1 MRRPGIT
8 GVVCGVLMIV
18 TGLSL
23 DAADDP
29 RRPVAIATTGVP
41 VVSTESLERL
51 RRYQNVRSAS
61 FRGWAADRR
70 GMLVQTR
77 FGNTAQLHRV
87 GRPGGRREQL
97 TFFEEP
103 ADGRFLPGESEGA
116 LLLSMSR
123 GGDENY
129 QVYLLGQHEGRQLQR
144 LTDGRSRNL
153 LGPIR
158 ADGLF
163 AIVAS
168 TRRNGRDTDLY
179 VADPNRPGEMTML
192 LKTSGEYWRAV
203 DWSRD
208 GSRLLINHYVSIN
221 ESYPAVLDV
230 ATGKKTQLPIPGD
243 TPASHGAMAFAP
255 DGLSAYVA
263 TDTRGEFRQLAR
275 LDLRTMKYQ
284 FLTSRLP
291 WDVSAIAVEPELGL
305 VAFTTNENGAS
316 GLYLL
321 VGTTYR
327 RYNLPLGIVRGL
339 EFSPGGTHLGFT
351 LSRPNAPS
359 DAWSMRLPDGQ
370 LTQWTHSELGGLD
383 PASFVVPERI
393 KFRTF
398 DRKMIPAYYFRPRNA
413 SKARPAPVL
422 IHIHGGP
429 ESQYRPYFSPTDQFY
444 LNDLGIAVIRPN
456 VRGSAGYGKTYV
468 RLDNGL
474 KREDSV
480 KDIGALLDWI
490 ARQPEL
496 DASRVVV
503 YGGSYGGYMVL
514 GSLVHFSDRLRAGID
529 IVGIASFETFLKN
542 TSAYRRDLRRAEYG
556 DERKPEMAA
565 FFARIDPVH
574 NAGKIQ
580 TALLVAHGIN
590 DPRVP
595 FSEAEQIAPRVR
607 ANGHEVWTLY
617 AANEGH
623 GFRKKANRD
632 YLQAT
637 VVMFLKK
644 HLLQK

>member
-1 MRRPGIT
+1 MRRPEI
-8 GVVCGVLMIV
+8 VAVMSGVLTIV
-18 TGLSL
+18 VGAIE
-23 DAADDP
+23 AAEDP
-29 RRPVAIATTGVP
+29 RRPAAVATTDVP
-41 VVSTESLERL
+41 VVSAELLERL
-51 RRYQNVRSAS
+51 RRYQSVRSAS
-61 FRGWAADRR
+61 FRGWAPDRK
-70 GMLVQTR
+70 GLLVQTR

-97 TFFEEP
+97 TFFDEP
-103 ADGRFLPGESEGA
+103 ANGRFLPGESAGA

-123 GGDENY
+123 GGNERY
-129 QVYLLGQHEGRQLQR
+129 QVYVLGQHEGRQLQR

-153 LGPIR
+153 LGPVR

-163 AIVAS
+163 VVVAS

-179 VADPNRPGEMTML
+179 IADPNRPGEMTLL
-192 LKTSGEYWRAV
+192 LKTSGEYWRAL

-221 ESYPAVLDV
+221 ESYPALLDV
-230 ATGKKTQLPIPGD
+230 ATGKKTKIPIPGD
-243 TPASHGAMAFAP
+243 KPASFGAMAFSP

-275 LDLRTMKYQ
+275 VNLKTMKYQ
-284 FLTSRLP
+284 FLTSKLA
-291 WDVSAIAVEPELGL
+291 WDVSEIAVEPELGL

-327 RYNLPLGIVRGL
+327 RYDLPLGIVRGL
-339 EFSPGGTHLGFT
+339 EFSPDGTQLGFT

-359 DAWSMRLPDGQ
+359 DVWSMRLPDGQ
-370 LTQWTHSELGGLD
+370 LTRWTHSELGGLD
-383 PASFVVPERI
+383 SASFVVPEQI

-398 DRKMIPAYYFRPRNA
+398 DQKMIPAYYFRPPNA
-413 SKARPAPVL
+413 SKVRPAPVL
-422 IHIHGGP
+422 VHIHGGP

-490 ARQPEL
+490 AGQPEL
-496 DASRVVV
+496 DASRVAV

-556 DERKPEMAA
+556 DERKPEMSA

-574 NAGKIQ
+574 HAEKIQ
-580 TALLVAHGIN
+580 TALLVAHGVN

-595 FSEAEQIAPRVR
+595 FSEAEQIAPKVR
-607 ANGHEVWTLY
+607 ANGHDVWTLY

-632 YLQAT
+632 YLQAA
-637 VVMFLKK
+637 VVMFLRKY
-644 HLLQK
+644 LLEE